1 MNEGSSEVKVAAICD
16 WSSTLSEMS
25 LSLVIAVVVSY
36 LVTVTVIVFDEFS
49 CVELPANLT
58 VKTAVPFPTALK
70 SPAFDVKLITF
81 SSLLS

>member
-1 MNEGSSEVKVAAICD
+1 MF
-16 WSSTLSEMS
+16 
-25 LSLVIAVVVSY
+25 VVVSY

-49 CVELPANLT
+49 CVEFPANLT

-70 SPAFDVKLITF
+70 SPADDVKLITF